1 MDEDVLKMDDF
12 DDAIL
17 GIGHDIATGVS
28 RLVYD
33 GEIMVSILIARDCM
47 SEEEAREH
55 ISFKCEGAYVGP
67 YTPLIIWPYGD

>member
-1 MDEDVLKMDDF
+1 MDEAVLKMDDF

-17 GIGHDIATGVS
+17 GIGHDITVGAD

-47 SEEEAREH
+47 SEEEAREY
-55 ISFKCEGAYVGP
+55 ISFNCEGAYVGP
-67 YTPLIIWPYGD
+67 TTPLIIWSHSD

>member
-1 MDEDVLKMDDF
+1 MDEDVLKFDDF

-17 GIGHDIATGVS
+17 GLGHDIATGTD

-47 SEEEAREH
+47 SEEEAREY
-55 ISFKCEGAYVGP
+55 ISFNCEGAYVGP
-67 YTPLIIWPYGD
+67 STPLIIWSYSD